1 MSDKQDLQDNI
12 EQLGKSLRDK
22 EARLKEGV
30 QRELANRRSVREQQS
45 RPA

>member
-22 EARLKEGV
+22 EARLKEGI
-30 QRELANRRSVREQQS
+30 QIELENRRIAREQLP